1 MTIDTFSALSMF
13 HMLFIVNLYLV
24 FHLLLRWNQVL
35 SIVLCVSYPS
45 LTILCCIDGW
55 YFLAVKYL
63 WACFVFDALLMAVLI
78 GDLPQCD
85 KDEI

>member
-1 MTIDTFSALSMF
+1 
-13 HMLFIVNLYLV
+13 
-24 FHLLLRWNQVL
+24 
-35 SIVLCVSYPS
+35 VSYPS
-45 LTILCCIDGW
+45 LTILCCIDSW
-55 YFLAVKYL
+55 YFLAVKFL